1 MCCFS
6 SGHQDSCNVVLYI
19 LEMRRLSLSDCI
31 TYFFYWSQTVFMY
44 GSCRNRSGVWTYCC
58 FFCVVFFF
66 PPQCKFLGFPDTK
79 MWKQNE
85 YQPLIF
91 LICLF
96 TLSLL
101 LFQALTRVK
110 LNFLDQIAKFWEL
123 QGSKIRFPHVE
134 RKLLDLYQ
142 LSKVEPVS
150 MDVFCFFCL
159 FVCFCFVFRFL
170 FFNLKIDF
178 FF

>member
-1 MCCFS
+1 MLFYIYQKCADYHYQTALPIFLLISNSIYVWKLSKQIWCLDILLFFLCC
-6 SGHQDSCNVVLYI
+6 
-19 LEMRRLSLSDCI
+19 
-31 TYFFYWSQTVFMY
+31 
-44 GSCRNRSGVWTYCC
+44 
-58 FFCVVFFF
+58 FFF

-150 MDVFCFFCL
+150 MNVFCFFCL

-178 FF
+178 FFQ

>member
-1 MCCFS
+1 
-6 SGHQDSCNVVLYI
+6 
-19 LEMRRLSLSDCI
+19 
-31 TYFFYWSQTVFMY
+31 MY

-66 PPQCKFLGFPDTK
+66 SPQCKFLGFPDTK

-178 FF
+178 FFLVNFCK